1 LFLLEKW
8 LFKDGGASILKY
20 ENDMGELGASLSRA
34 SSVRRALSVL
44 EMEVEQINKGHYEH
58 YMQKEIHEQ
67 PESITTTM
75 RGRLIRRGSSKSKS
89 VLLGGLKDHLKTIRR
104 SRRIVFIGCGTS
116 YNAALAARPIL
127 EELSG
132 QCCMKFLCKFCVFKL
147 CCYNVLFYTLHYR
160 NSCYYGNC

>member
-1 LFLLEKW
+1 M
-8 LFKDGGASILKY
+8 SILKFD
-20 ENDMGELGASLSRA
+20 NDKGRHGGAPSRP
-34 SSVRRALSVL
+34 SSVQRALSVL
-44 EMEVEQINKGHYEH
+44 EMEVEQINKGKYEH

-67 PESITTTM
+67 PESLTTTM
-75 RGRLIRRGSSKSKS
+75 RGRLIRGGSCKAKT

-132 QCCMKFLCKFCVFKL
+132 E
-147 CCYNVLFYTLHYR
+147 
-160 NSCYYGNC
+160 